1 MTEEEFNAL
10 VDRRLDLIRE
20 VLITKGKE
28 YRRNN
33 DPLHNFNVASR
44 INNTTREKALWGFAL
59 KHYVSFLD
67 MLDDIEKNKLPK
79 KEYVEEKIGDL
90 INYLILCEASIK
102 DRMINDS
109 RSLFDILEDQNNI
122 FKWTTPINP
131 TR

>member
-44 INNTTREKALWGFAL
+44 VNNTTREKALWGFAL

-90 INYLILCEASIK
+90 INYLVLCEASIK